1 MRRHGTTVGLLA
13 ALALFFASA
22 NVLAQNVTPLERDA
36 PIERDLAA
44 GQVHRYAI
52 TLEAA
57 QFAFVAVEQRGID
70 VILHVTGPDGEEL
83 FEVDSPNGRQG
94 IEPVMLFT
102 EVAGDYHIEVRPLNE
117 DADPGRYQVR
127 IERLEPVAATREG
140 RVDQLFAV
148 WDRPGG
154 PGASIGIIQ
163 DGEIVYANGY
173 GEAQLEYHVPITP
186 ETVFHV
192 ASVSKQFTA
201 FAIILLAD
209 RGLVSLDDDIRDYLP
224 ELHDFGPT
232 ITIRHLIHHVSGLR
246 DQWDLL
252 AFAGWRLDDVITR
265 DQILRLIERQRELN
279 FPPGDMYLY
288 CNTGYTL
295 LAEIVSRVTATP
307 FPQFMREEVFEPL
320 GMAHTHFHD
329 DHEMVVPNRAYSYA
343 ADPDGGF
350 RKSVLSYANVGATS
364 LFTTVGDVLR
374 WTRNL
379 EEGTVGGPRVLE
391 LMHQRGVLNS
401 GDTLGYAAGL
411 GIGQHRGLSLIGHAG
426 GDAGFRTYVGRFP
439 DQGLAVAVF
448 SNAASFNASQMAL
461 RAADV
466 YLEEHVRE
474 TTETPVV
481 ESREPARADVDPA
494 VFDEYE
500 GSYSLPSGLLVEV
513 EREGDRLMGQATGQ
527 PRVELIPRSE
537 TEFFVPEA
545 SATITFERERGEVTA
560 LVLVQGNVVQ
570 TAQRLPPFDPTS
582 VVLEDYAGR
591 YYSAELETSYVLVV
605 DEGHLQAVH
614 VRHDP
619 IDISDPV
626 GPDRFESDF
635 GRVRFERDAAGTVT
649 RMLVSSGRVR
659 NLRFERVDW

>member
-1 MRRHGTTVGLLA
+1 MRRHGTVLGLLA
-13 ALALFFASA
+13 ALAVVFVPRGA
-22 NVLAQNVTPLERDA
+22 LAQGVTPLERDA

-52 TLEAA
+52 TLGAG

-70 VILHVTGPDGEEL
+70 VMLRVTGPDGEEL
-83 FEVDSPNGRQG
+83 DEVDSPNGRQG
-94 IEPVMLFT
+94 IEPVLLFA
-102 EVAGDYHIEVRPLNE
+102 EVAGDYQIAVQPL
-117 DADPGRYQVR
+117 DADAEPGRYEVR

-140 RVDQLFAV
+140 RVDQLFAA

-154 PGASIGIIQ
+154 PGASIGIMQ
-163 DGEIVYANGY
+163 DGEIVHANGY

-201 FAIILLAD
+201 FAVMLLAD
-209 RGLVSLDDDIRDYLP
+209 RGLVSLDDDIRQYLP

-252 AFAGWRLDDVITR
+252 ALAGWRLDDVITR
-265 DQILRLIERQRELN
+265 DQILRLLERQRELN
-279 FPPGDMYLY
+279 FAPGDMYLY

-295 LAEIVSRVTATP
+295 LAEIVSRVTGTR
-307 FPQFMREEVFEPL
+307 FPEFMREEVFEPL

-329 DHEMVVPNRAYSYA
+329 DHEMLVPNRAYSYA
-343 ADPDGGF
+343 AAPTGGY
-350 RKSVLSYANVGATS
+350 RKQVLSYATVGATS

-379 EEGTVGGPRVLE
+379 DEGVVGGPRVLE
-391 LMHQRGVLNS
+391 LMHRRGVLNS
-401 GDTLGYAAGL
+401 GDTLAYAAGL
-411 GIGQHRGLSLIGHAG
+411 TIGRHRGLVLIGHAG

-439 DQGLAVAVF
+439 EQGLAVAVF

-466 YLEEHVRE
+466 YLEEHIRE
-474 TTETPVV
+474 IAEVPAA
-481 ESREPARADVDPA
+481 ESPEPARADVDPA
-494 VFDEYE
+494 IFDEYE
-500 GSYSLPSGLLVEV
+500 GSYAFPSGLLVEV
-513 EREGDRLMGQATGQ
+513 RREGDRLLGLVTGQ
-527 PRVELIPRSE
+527 PPAELIPRSQ
-537 TEFFVPEA
+537 TEFVVPAA
-545 SATITFERERGEVTA
+545 SATITFERERGAVSA
-560 LVLVQGNVVQ
+560 LVLVQGDAVQ
-570 TAQRLPPFDPTS
+570 TGRRAPPFDPTS

-591 YYSAELETSYVLVV
+591 YYSAELETSYRIVV
-605 DEGHLQAVH
+605 HEGHLQVVH

-619 IDISDPV
+619 IDLPEPV
-626 GPDRFESDF
+626 GPDRFEGEF
-635 GRVRFERDAAGTVT
+635 GQVRFERDGAGVVT

-659 NLRFERVDW
+659 NLRFERANW